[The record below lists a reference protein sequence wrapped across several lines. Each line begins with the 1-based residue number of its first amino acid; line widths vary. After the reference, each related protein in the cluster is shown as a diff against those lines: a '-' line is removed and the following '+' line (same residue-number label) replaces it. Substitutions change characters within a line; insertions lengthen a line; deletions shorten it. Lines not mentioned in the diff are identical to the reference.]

1 MKESVILVDN
11 TGRMTGTM
19 EKLAAHREGVLHR
32 AFSIFIFNSKGQ
44 LLLQQRAF
52 EKYHSGGL
60 WTNTCC
66 SHPRPYEGTAD
77 AAHRRLMEEMG
88 MRCDLKEHFQFT
100 YRHEFL
106 NGLIEYEYDHVFIG
120 HSDQMPVPDP
130 MEVAD
135 YKYVD
140 PGELALAL
148 NNHPATY
155 TPWLIICFV
164 HVNEIVTKG
173 FWKDIT

>member
-1 MKESVILVDN
+1 
-11 TGRMTGTM
+11 MTGTM

-32 AFSIFIFNSKGQ
+32 AFSIFIFNSMGK

-66 SHPRPYEGTAD
+66 SHPRPGEWAAD

-88 MRCDLKEHFQFT
+88 MQCELKEHFQFT

-106 NGLIEYEYDHVFIG
+106 NGLIEYEFDHVFIG
-120 HSDQMPVPDP
+120 YSDQMPVPDP
-130 MEVAD
+130 MEVAN

-140 PGELALAL
+140 PDELAHAL
-148 NNHPATY
+148 KDHPAIY
-155 TPWLIICFV
+155 SPWLKICFG
-164 HVNEIVTKG
+164 HVYKIVTKDTG
-173 FWKDIT
+173 RMPPK